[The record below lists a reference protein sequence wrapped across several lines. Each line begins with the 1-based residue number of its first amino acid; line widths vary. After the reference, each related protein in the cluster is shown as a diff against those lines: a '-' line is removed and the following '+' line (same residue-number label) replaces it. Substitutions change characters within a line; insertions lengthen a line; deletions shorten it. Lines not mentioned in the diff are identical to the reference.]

1 MRWGGGGVAQPT
13 GPYVYTFNH
22 VTKKS
27 PNFCRKDEE
36 NPITTPNFFVRWG
49 GTTTPPLPYYSLF
62 IVRELFKF
70 PFFNATFLGMII

>member
-1 MRWGGGGVAQPT
+1 MYMWWGGGGGAQPT

-36 NPITTPNFFVRWG
+36 NHPLPTPNLFVRRG
-49 GTTTPPLPYYSLF
+49 GTTTPPPALLLT
-62 IVRELFKF
+62 IHCEGVV
-70 PFFNATFLGMII
+70 